1 MGPTVHRIC
10 LTGGPCG
17 GKSTLMTHVTD
28 RLEASGFNVYRVPEA
43 ATMMIMGGINF
54 VDKTEMQ
61 MLTNQVELMKVQM
74 ALGELMETAKTAV
87 A

>member
-1 MGPTVHRIC
+1 
-10 LTGGPCG
+10 
-17 GKSTLMTHVTD
+17 MTHVTD

-74 ALGELMETAKTAV
+74 ALGELMK
-87 A
+87 